1 MSTYFEIS
9 YQLRTNELAV
19 SYNGADQLKN
29 SFSPF
34 TGFRGQPFARWF
46 TDLPQ
51 ACFDVSG
58 TQSYTVGFRGE
69 PLCTQILE
77 VVLGGRMKALPAAAS
92 LIGLK
97 HRLVWARELG
107 AATGRTLNLQ
117 PLRALR
123 QPASGL
129 KCDRIT
135 LCDGS
140 SVSVTEVQ
148 SGDRADVLF
157 VDSEAAFDAMAK
169 QLQCADR
176 LRLFVRP
183 GSAWKMEKVA
193 PGCCLAQCPPA
204 ELADRLAR
212 WYEEMNLST
221 QLAVYQGALLGAK
234 LTALQEEKRQRLTQ
248 DKPYLHMTLPA
259 RVKVGE
265 AFEMPR
271 VTKLPEDMKAA
282 VLPDPRYVDVQK
294 RNGAYWFVPKLE
306 GRFAFV
312 VEPASCPG
320 ERKSFG
326 MEAYQ
331 LHPVTSIR
339 LTTSVQRVMPGDS
352 FTVSAS
358 YAPSNADNTARARWV
373 ISSGASCV
381 RMIAPGQFTAASA
394 GRCTITHE
402 VEGVQASVS
411 IDVLPAATGL
421 KLSTHQ
427 ITVKVSDA
435 SRQLGVIVDPPGAQG
450 YSVTYSVKD
459 GSVLRVDPRNGQI
472 TPVAEGHTTIDVC
485 LLDSHGMLVRS
496 DSCAVEVLPLHQV
509 VNPDIITIIAIVLVL
524 LEGFF
529 APSTLATV
537 VMIAA
542 IGTAAAGV
550 WRNKVLLVKV
560 INIVAIVLAVLI
572 QFI

>member
-1 MSTYFEIS
+1 MAYSAEILRRAQR
-9 YQLRTNELAV
+9 QLDSA
-19 SYNGADQLKN
+19 
-29 SFSPF
+29 
-34 TGFRGQPFARWF
+34 
-46 TDLPQ
+46 
-51 ACFDVSG
+51 
-58 TQSYTVGFRGE
+58 
-69 PLCTQILE
+69 
-77 VVLGGRMKALPAAAS
+77 
-92 LIGLK
+92 
-97 HRLVWARELG
+97 
-107 AATGRTLNLQ
+107 
-117 PLRALR
+117 
-123 QPASGL
+123 
-129 KCDRIT
+129 
-135 LCDGS
+135 
-140 SVSVTEVQ
+140 
-148 SGDRADVLF
+148 RADRESVY
-157 VDSEAAFDAMAK
+157 
-169 QLQCADR
+169 QQ
-176 LRLFVRP
+176 
-183 GSAWKMEKVA
+183 
-193 PGCCLAQCPPA
+193 
-204 ELADRLAR
+204 RLAEAYR
-212 WYEEMNLST
+212 RVPRLKEIDLMLRRSMALAAQAVFTEGGDARAAMEQVKNANL
-221 QLAVYQGALLGAK
+221 
-234 LTALQEEKRQRLTQ
+234 ALQEEKRQRLTQ

-282 VLPDPRYVDVQK
+282 VLPDTHYVDVQK

-312 VEPASCPG
+312 IEPASCPG
-320 ERKSFG
+320 ERKSFS

-339 LTTSVQRVMPGDS
+339 LTTSGQRVMPGDS

-373 ISSGASCV
+373 VTSGASCV

-427 ITVKVSDA
+427 ITVKVNDA

-459 GSVLRVDPRNGQI
+459 GSVLHVDPRNGQI
-472 TPVAEGHTTIDVC
+472 TPVGEGNTTIDVC

-529 APSTLATV
+529 APSALATV
-537 VMIAA
+537 VMIA
-542 IGTAAAGV
+542 G
-550 WRNKVLLVKV
+550 
-560 INIVAIVLAVLI
+560 IVM
-572 QFI
+572 